1 MIRVVV
7 ADDHAVVRA
16 GIRAILQAEGDLVIV
31 GEAGD
36 GRSALEAVG
45 QHRPDVLVVDL
56 TMPESNG
63 LDVIARVRGASPGT
77 NVLVLSM
84 HAAPE
89 FVRGARRAG
98 ALGYVVKGS
107 GLEDL
112 VRAIRLVASGE
123 VFLDATATAIERS
136 DSLEASASM
145 DDLERLTPR
154 EREVL
159 QLVAE
164 GYTNREIGDRLGVAA
179 KTVDVHRSNV
189 MRKLDLHTAQ
199 ALTRFAIRRGIIS
212 SE

>member
-1 MIRVVV
+1 MIRIVV

-16 GIRAILQAEGDLVIV
+16 GIRAILQAENDLVIV

-36 GRSALEAVG
+36 GRGALEAVG
-45 QHRPDVLVVDL
+45 AHQPDVLVIDL

-63 LDVIARVRGASPGT
+63 LDVIGRVRAASPGT
-77 NVLVLSM
+77 RVLVLSM

-112 VRAIRLVASGE
+112 VRAIRLVAGGE
-123 VFLDATATAIERS
+123 VFLDATAAAIERS
-136 DSLEASASM
+136 DACESNTSV

-164 GYTNREIGDRLGVAA
+164 GYTNREIGGRLGVAA
-179 KTVDVHRSNV
+179 KTVDVHRCNV

-199 ALTRFAIRRGIIS
+199 ALTRFALRRGIIG

>member
-1 MIRVVV
+1 VICVVV

-16 GIRAILQAEGDLVIV
+16 GIRAILQSENDIAVV
-31 GEAGD
+31 GEASD
-36 GRSALEAVG
+36 GRGALDAVVK
-45 QHRPDVLVVDL
+45 HRPDVLVIDL

-63 LDVIARVRGASPGT
+63 LDVIARIRTASPT
-77 NVLVLSM
+77 TRVLVLSM

-98 ALGYVVKGS
+98 AHGYVVKGS

-112 VRAIRLVASGE
+112 VRAIRIVAGGE
-123 VFLDATATAIERS
+123 VFLDAAAAAVERA
-136 DSLEASASM
+136 DALEPAPPT

-164 GYTNREIGDRLGVAA
+164 GYTNREIGERLGVSL
-179 KTVDVHRSNV
+179 KTADVHRSNV

-199 ALTRFAIRRGIIS
+199 ALTRFALRRGIIA